1 MSDLHFKSAR
11 QLASDIRRGK
21 ISAVEA
27 LDAFLARVD
36 RFNPRLNAIIAMDVE
51 GARRRA
57 KTTVVTSSGW
67 MIASRPWSSAIACTM
82 YPTKSAT
89 VPNSHQ

>member
-11 QLASDIRRGK
+11 QLASDIRRRK
-21 ISAVEA
+21 VSAVEV

-36 RFNPRLNAIIAMDVE
+36 RFNPKLNAIIAMDVE

-57 KTTVVTSSGW
+57 RQADAALRKGK
-67 MIASRPWSSAIACTM
+67 P
-82 YPTKSAT
+82 
-89 VPNSHQ
+89 